1 MYPLDSFGTSLI
13 FNIINSSFLSSIF
26 DKYFNVFYLLL
37 FRFYQV
43 HQIVFDFLQSLFR
56 AGEFEEELL
65 VVISDD

>member
-1 MYPLDSFGTSLI
+1 M
-13 FNIINSSFLSSIF
+13 
-26 DKYFNVFYLLL
+26 YFNVFYLLL

-56 AGEFEEELL
+56 AREFEEELL